1 MKESVPPTTGPVEEI
16 DRQRFCLGPDNE
28 VVLTWWDHKVTFSVL
43 RERAGHQVLVNEDV
57 DVDWTWHIVISSIAA
72 LLVVIGSMMMGMPV
86 VYALMLGIL
95 LGFIVMGLIMW
106 ERKLSADTLDQ
117 LYRNTAQIDGE
128 TVICMDEPVWEDI
141 KYAAAEVYKRGTDK
155 AAADEVA
162 SGRKIMQW
170 LQRLR
175 PMPASA
181 MNDVL
186 TEMHEQLG
194 AVRLARHHK
203 LLAEQY
209 AASQSLTQKMGY
221 GVRHCQCE
229 VCQVVRAK
237 DWSSEQT
244 LPGIAAATKRQ
255 PHHVAVGEGAFVR
268 AAVVDAGR
276 REKAKAR
283 VEAYDKKRQAQRLA
297 EIERKR
303 QEKARD
309 YVRQHLEQNQQRAG
323 STKLRIGKLKR

>member
-1 MKESVPPTTGPVEEI
+1 MTGPVEEI
-16 DRQRFCLGPDNE
+16 DRQRFCVGPDNE
-28 VVLTWWDHKVTFSVL
+28 VVLKWWDHKVTFSVL

-72 LLVVIGSMMMGMPV
+72 LFVVIGSMMLGMPV

-95 LGFIVMGLIMW
+95 LGLIVMGLIMW

-117 LYRNTAQIDGE
+117 LYRNTARIDGE

-141 KYAAAEVYKRGTDK
+141 KYAAAEVYKRGADK
-155 AAADEVA
+155 VAVGEAA
-162 SGRKIMQW
+162 SGRKVVQW

-186 TEMHEQLG
+186 AEMHGQLD

-229 VCQVVRAK
+229 VCQVVRAQNWG
-237 DWSSEQT
+237 DEQT
-244 LPGIAAATKRQ
+244 LPGVAAATKRQ
-255 PHHVAVGEGAFVR
+255 PHRLAVGEGAFVR
-268 AAVVDAGR
+268 AAVDVSR

-297 EIERKR
+297 DIERKR

>member
-1 MKESVPPTTGPVEEI
+1 MMGPVEEI
-16 DRQRFCLGPDNE
+16 DRQRFCVGPDNE
-28 VVLTWWDHKVTFSVL
+28 VVLKWWDHKVTFSVL

-72 LLVVIGSMMMGMPV
+72 LFVVIGSMMLGMPV

-95 LGFIVMGLIMW
+95 LGLIVMGLIMW

-117 LYRNTAQIDGE
+117 LYRNTARIDGE

-141 KYAAAEVYKRGTDK
+141 KYAAAEVYKRGADK
-155 AAADEVA
+155 VA
-162 SGRKIMQW
+162 VGEAVSGRKVVQW

-186 TEMHEQLG
+186 AEMHGQLD
-194 AVRLARHHK
+194 AVRLARYHK

-229 VCQVVRAK
+229 VCQVVRAQGL
-237 DWSSEQT
+237 S
-244 LPGIAAATKRQ
+244 LI
-255 PHHVAVGEGAFVR
+255 H
-268 AAVVDAGR
+268 
-276 REKAKAR
+276 
-283 VEAYDKKRQAQRLA
+283 
-297 EIERKR
+297 I
-303 QEKARD
+303 
-309 YVRQHLEQNQQRAG
+309 
-323 STKLRIGKLKR
+323 